1 MGKFDFSV
9 IRNLRKKKGITSDE
23 LARQAGLTRGTI
35 AKIESRNS
43 NPTID
48 TIEALS
54 TVFQLTSSE
63 LIRIAET
70 AQCDEAAARPFHED
84 RFEGIHLVFPN
95 FEIYHLRAEAGAR
108 KQSDPKKHENTSE
121 VCLVLS
127 GRVKVTVA
135 GQSHELG
142 PGAALRFK
150 AIHEH
155 EYAVVEEADILLIH
169 HAIV

>member
-35 AKIESRNS
+35 AKIERRNS

-63 LIRIAET
+63 LIRLAEV
-70 AQCDEAAARPFHED
+70 AQCDEAVARPFHED
-84 RFEGIHLVFPN
+84 LFEGIHIVFPN
-95 FEIYHLRAEAGAR
+95 FEIYRLRAVAGAR
-108 KQSDPKKHENTSE
+108 KQSDPKQHENTSE

-135 GQSHELG
+135 GQSNELES
-142 PGAALRFK
+142 GAALRFK
-150 AIHEH
+150 ALHEH
-155 EYAVVEEADILLIH
+155 EYFVVEDADILLIH
-169 HAIV
+169 HAII